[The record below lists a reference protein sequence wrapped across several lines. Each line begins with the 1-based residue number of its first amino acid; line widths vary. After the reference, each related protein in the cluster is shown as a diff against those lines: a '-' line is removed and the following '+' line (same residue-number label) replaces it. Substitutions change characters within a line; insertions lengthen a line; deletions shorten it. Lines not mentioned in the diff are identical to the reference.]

1 MTDKRMGLLVMAY
14 GTPRSTE
21 EIEPYYTHIR
31 RGRKPTPEL
40 LQDLMDRYEKI
51 GGISPLSRITEEQA
65 AALEAMLNRMQNEYE
80 FKAYLGLKHITPF
93 IEDGVQQMQQDGI
106 EEAVSIVLAPHFSTF
121 SAKSYNSR
129 ALEESKKIGGPI
141 IHSIDSWHE
150 EPAFLRYWTERL
162 KETYALIPTEEKDK
176 AIAIF
181 SAHSLPEKISQM
193 NDPYPEQIASN
204 ARTIAEMANIPHYT
218 TAWQSAGRTPEP
230 WLGPDVLDKMREL
243 HEQGYTTMVF
253 CPIGFVSDHLEV
265 LYDNDQ
271 ECKNLADE
279 LGVRYLRPPMPNANE
294 TFIEGL
300 ASAVLAKLE
309 ERK

>member
-1 MTDKRMGLLVMAY
+1 MAY